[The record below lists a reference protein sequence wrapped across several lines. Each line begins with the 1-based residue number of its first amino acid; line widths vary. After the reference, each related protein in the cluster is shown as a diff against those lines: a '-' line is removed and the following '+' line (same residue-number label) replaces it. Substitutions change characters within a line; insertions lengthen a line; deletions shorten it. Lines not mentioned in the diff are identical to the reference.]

1 MESLRNIVSD
11 IRIFLYGGL
20 LTLPL
25 TLAGTLSILGLFTAN
40 YAVLFFLV
48 GFLIITPLA
57 SSILNFALGTLTA
70 GTGYNPFRAK
80 TGDVCKLVIP
90 FTTLTPSANSSG
102 SATEG
107 TVVSSAYVSMMA
119 FFIGY
124 ILTNGLELYN
134 RQAEDTTLT
143 VQTSSASDINSKV
156 TNRKTQALLAIISTV
171 VVAIIIFGMRYS
183 SGCESMLGISLTSVI
198 FGYMGYGWYKALS
211 KVGQDRLSDLFGIA
225 NRLLPPSAIT
235 NAPIAC
241 VPVPA

>member
-40 YAVLFFLV
+40 YAILFFLV
-48 GFLIITPLA
+48 GFLVLAPLA
-57 SSILNFALGTLTA
+57 ATILNFALGTLVA
-70 GTGYNPFRAK
+70 GTSFSLFKAK
-80 TGDVCKLVIP
+80 TSDVCRLVIP
-90 FTTLTPSANSSG
+90 YSTTGAPSGPAID
-102 SATEG
+102 G
-107 TVVSSAYVSMMA
+107 TVVSTPYTSMIA

-124 ILTNGLELYN
+124 ILTNALELYN
-134 RQAEDTTLT
+134 RQAEDATLT

-156 TNRKTQALLAIISTV
+156 TSRKSQALIAIMSTAV
-171 VVAIIIFGMRYS
+171 IAVIIFGMRYS
-183 SGCESMLGISLTSVI
+183 SGCESLLGLSLTSVL

>member
-1 MESLRNIVSD
+1 
-11 IRIFLYGGL
+11 
-20 LTLPL
+20 
-25 TLAGTLSILGLFTAN
+25 
-40 YAVLFFLV
+40 
-48 GFLIITPLA
+48 
-57 SSILNFALGTLTA
+57 
-70 GTGYNPFRAK
+70 
-80 TGDVCKLVIP
+80 
-90 FTTLTPSANSSG
+90 
-102 SATEG
+102 
-107 TVVSSAYVSMMA
+107 MMA

-134 RQAEDTTLT
+134 RQAEDSTLT

-171 VVAIIIFGMRYS
+171 VVAIIIFGLRYS
-183 SGCESMLGISLTSVI
+183 SGCESLLGLSLTSVI

-211 KVGQDRLSDLFGIA
+211 RVGQDRLSDLFGIA